1 MPFVRFV
8 NSQRLVELKSSF
20 CFLFFP
26 SAIFLRRGNG
36 ERWRGGWFESKYRG
50 ANIFSL
56 FSNQFHSALWI
67 YALVDCLSLNSREE
81 FMLFV
86 DNRWFVLKRGRTSF
100 SPLWV
105 TSTREIWDSPLGMRE
120 KERRGRFIYFGFPQ
134 RSNQMVISKLG
145 GNIVLVLLLILI
157 ALGLLTLDRCI
168 INYRKFSWTCYLI
181 YPIEQGRFW
190 RCIL

>member
-100 SPLWV
+100 SP
-105 TSTREIWDSPLGMRE
+105 PLGDKHERNLRLAAWNERE
-120 KERRGRFIYFGFPQ
+120 REGERKRGGGDLYISGFHSV
-134 RSNQMVISKLG
+134 RIKWWSRN
-145 GNIVLVLLLILI
+145 
-157 ALGLLTLDRCI
+157 
-168 INYRKFSWTCYLI
+168 
-181 YPIEQGRFW
+181 
-190 RCIL
+190 